1 MFTQTRLNA
10 GVANDANDRLR
21 RFIGDVDRQ
30 LSAMIRMIVRD
41 EDLPRFDTRRA
52 EILLKGEDRAE
63 TDVNQK
69 NTFAG
74 RTSS

>member
-1 MFTQTRLNA
+1 MFAQTRLNA